1 VSFALLT
8 GKNIEDCQLF
18 VTEYWILC
26 DVDTKRGPVNR
37 TTGTVVGFVFSTAPC
52 AHPIPENSM
61 LSVLPYS
68 NRNCQCFLLKAT
80 KVYHI
85 GSVL

>member
-1 VSFALLT
+1 MLIQ
-8 GKNIEDCQLF
+8 N
-18 VTEYWILC
+18 
-26 DVDTKRGPVNR
+26 VDTKRGPVNR

-61 LSVLPYS
+61 LSVLPYL